1 MIHHALSL
9 YSVSHRS
16 YRGILKSCFKWNDT
30 VECFK
35 GSSEVGANQCYLE
48 YHNAIDQYKKR
59 GINVAMYNDPSSNK
73 VYLEYICLVMLLL
86 FMNVLIYIKAWLLNR
101 SFEKKANQAEVVGT
115 NGLPQSR
122 PRRGSI
128 TNEILSRFDEDSQ
141 HRRMST
147 ARRLSASFRSMVF
160 KSELQGE
167 EGAAN
172 EEAAVDAEAAS
183 RPRTQRLD
191 STREFVMKRLQSSNV
206 LTWK

>member
-1 MIHHALSL
+1 MTPSSASKAAQKLGQINVTWSTTMLLTSTRKGALMWPCIMTLPQTKFIWNTFALSCCCCSWTFSSTSRL
-9 YSVSHRS
+9 GYWTEALRRRPVKQKLLGQMASPNLHRS
-16 YRGILKSCFKWNDT
+16 
-30 VECFK
+30 
-35 GSSEVGANQCYLE
+35 
-48 YHNAIDQYKKR
+48 
-59 GINVAMYNDPSSNK
+59 
-73 VYLEYICLVMLLL
+73 
-86 FMNVLIYIKAWLLNR
+86 
-101 SFEKKANQAEVVGT
+101 
-115 NGLPQSR
+115 
-122 PRRGSI
+122 RRGSI

-183 RPRTQRLD
+183 RPRTQRRD